1 MNAENGFATS
11 ILGGLSVLS
20 LCLLLVACATIPQ
33 IADQP
38 APTEEN
44 VQSLIMQWD
53 AAERANPKC
62 PEAYRAVF
70 VSALKALNN
79 SLAETARERARQ

>member
-1 MNAENGFATS
+1 MTLNPGGFGVLLASSCWLILAACSTVSQLPAGPETS
-11 ILGGLSVLS
+11 PDVVTELILRW
-20 LCLLLVACATIPQ
+20 
-33 IADQP
+33 DQ
-38 APTEEN
+38 
-44 VQSLIMQWD
+44 
-53 AAERANPKC
+53 AERTNPKC